1 MFSALTKVLQK
12 TLIFVGTNTYLQNA
26 NKLTAR
32 STADAEI
39 SDNSDSGEGDE
50 ERMMD
55 GIWSLS
61 MKWIIVF
68 TMRST

>member
-1 MFSALTKVLQK
+1 MFSALTKVLHK
-12 TLIFVGTNTYLQNA
+12 TLTLVGTKAYLHNA

>member
-12 TLIFVGTNTYLQNA
+12 TLTFVGTNTYLENA
-26 NKLTAR
+26 NKLTAK

-61 MKWIIVF
+61 MKWIMVF

>member
-12 TLIFVGTNTYLQNA
+12 TLTSVGTNTYLHNGH
-26 NKLTAR
+26 KLTAR

-61 MKWIIVF
+61 MKWIMVF